1 MPSSKINLLF
11 PFGEENFKKLSD
23 VAFHDLGIEFICE
36 KVTEKREERFSFSQ
50 IFQKMTD
57 NPEVS
62 AYRIEVFDDIFE
74 NPGMSA
80 ALIEQLEKIN
90 YEKQFSGFS
99 GHFEETNSAWELLH
113 RLEEINAYIQSIEA
127 IYKCLSSSTLK
138 SEGLNNL
145 KDYVNKLYNDNG
157 FSELKKDIL
166 ELKASTKNLK
176 SVTLGVN
183 LNEKFEAH
191 GIGLVSFNKKEFTKS
206 AAIGQFI
213 SKVAEKDSINEN
225 SDWNDD
231 YKFIPI
237 EAHKTDIF
245 EKILSI
251 SGSNDPRVEN
261 STFYMDKIANSM
273 ISGIVHK
280 LKTVLKKY
288 VYLPVTDI
296 TDLIPQFVFYIRFA
310 EYIKRMQAK
319 GFKFCKPE
327 IALGKAKYFMS
338 AKSVYNFKLLSAF
351 EGGNNLQSGIK
362 IAEEKNIS
370 ENNGLQDCSANEEIV
385 SNDLD
390 FDKNHLVYIFTGANR
405 GGKTTFTQAVGL
417 LFVLAQAGLYVPGE
431 SFVFNPVD
439 SIYTHFPADED
450 KTMDLG
456 RLGEECKRFKE
467 MYSASTESSLL
478 LMNETYSTTSFEEG
492 FYIAKDSVRAIL
504 KKGVRTIYNTH
515 MHKLAFDLDEINAET
530 SENDGEGGF
539 KAASLIVKA
548 ENGARTFKVQ
558 VAPPEG
564 ISFAKDIAEK
574 YGVTFEML
582 TNSKD

>member
-11 PFGEENFKKLSD
+11 PFGEEDFKKLSD

-57 NPEVS
+57 NPEVA
-62 AYRIEVFDDIFE
+62 AYRIEVFDDIFK
-74 NPGMSA
+74 NPEMCA
-80 ALIEQLEKIN
+80 ALMEQLEKIN

-127 IYKCLSSSTLK
+127 IYKCLSSYTLK

-206 AAIGQFI
+206 ATIGQFI
-213 SKVAEKDSINEN
+213 SKVAEKDSINET
-225 SDWNDD
+225 SDWKDD

-251 SGSNDPRVEN
+251 AGSNDPRVEN

-327 IALGKAKYFMS
+327 IACGKAKYFMS

-351 EGGNNLQSGIK
+351 ESGSNLQSGTK
-362 IAEEKNIS
+362 IEA
-370 ENNGLQDCSANEEIV
+370 ENNVLQDCSANEEIV

-548 ENGARTFKVQ
+548 ENGARSFKVQ